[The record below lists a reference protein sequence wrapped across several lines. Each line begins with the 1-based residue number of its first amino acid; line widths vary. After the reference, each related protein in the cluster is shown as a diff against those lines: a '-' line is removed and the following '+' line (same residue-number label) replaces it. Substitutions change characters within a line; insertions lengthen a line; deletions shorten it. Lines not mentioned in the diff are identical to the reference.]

1 MKRLVS
7 VVSVALVWCGL
18 GLESALAQDA
28 IGLTDGL
35 IGHWPLVKDAM
46 DVSGNG
52 RDAKV
57 SGVVWRNGSL
67 KDGEK
72 AAAMF
77 DGRGAFLEV
86 PVHPKLKLGRG
97 DFSVAAW
104 VFTDGSTDDVPG
116 DILSQYDPSTR
127 RGFHLG
133 MKTNTGVTFNQAN
146 FRQLQFGID
155 NDRVSDW
162 RDCGKPGKKSLLAF
176 GLIAHNGRLFA
187 GTCEPGADDSGRVY
201 MYSHGTT
208 WTDCGS
214 PAPSNAI
221 TAMAAHGGKLYV
233 GTGKYRVAGSALAES
248 ENANLGGRVFR
259 YAGGMKWI
267 ESGQLDSRFD
277 LKPGFG
283 KLSRVEAV
291 SGMVTFQGQQYAGS
305 LYKPPGFFVNAGA
318 GGWHDVGVPDGK
330 RVEALA
336 VYNGHLYA
344 SSYDSGHVYRFDGKT
359 WTDLGQLGD
368 PEVNTQTYSFAIYEG
383 RLHAGTWRS
392 GKVYRLEETQVQ
404 SKNPSPPAPLPA
416 EPGRGEKDEQPRF
429 EWRDVGRLGE
439 ELEVMGMLVHNGRLL
454 AGTLPLAEVY
464 QFDGGDKWRRLT
476 QLDTTPDVKYRRA
489 WTMVEYQGQLFCSTL
504 PSGRVHA
511 CEVGKLATWD
521 YEFPTGWHHV
531 SAVKSGGKLLLFVD
545 GKLKSSSTDFSP
557 EDFDLSNDQPLQ
569 IGSGPNDFFHGR
581 LRDVRLYR
589 RALTVD
595 EAALLA
601 KSP

>member
-1 MKRLVS
+1 MNRRWFACLVVIVLVGSRS
-7 VVSVALVWCGL
+7 VTAM
-18 GLESALAQDA
+18 AQEVE
-28 IGLTDGL
+28 LSRGL
-35 IGHWPLVKDAM
+35 IGHWPLVKDAK

-57 SGVVWRNGSL
+57 SGVVWRSGPL
-67 KDGEK
+67 KDGGK
-72 AAAMF
+72 AAAVF
-77 DGRGAFLEV
+77 DGRGASLEV
-86 PVHPKLKLGRG
+86 AAHSELKLGRG

-116 DILSQYDPSTR
+116 DIVSQYDPSTR
-127 RGFHLG
+127 RGFHLSV
-133 MKTNTGVTFNQAN
+133 KTNTGVTFNQAN

-155 NDRVSDW
+155 NDRVSGW
-162 RDCGKPGKKSLLAF
+162 RDCGQPGKRSLLAF
-176 GLIAHNGRLFA
+176 GLIAHDGRLFA
-187 GTCEPGADDSGRVY
+187 GTCEPGVGDSGRVS

-208 WTDCGS
+208 WIDLGS

-221 TAMAAHGGKLYV
+221 TAMAAFSGSLYV

-248 ENANLGGRVFR
+248 ENANLGGRVFQ
-259 YAGGMKWI
+259 YFGTNGN
-267 ESGQLDSRFD
+267 GDSRWID
-277 LKPGFG
+277 WGPLPNA
-283 KLSRVEAV
+283 EAV
-291 SGMVTFQGQQYAGS
+291 SGMVVYRGHLYAGS
-305 LYKPPGFFVNAGA
+305 LYKPAGFFRYEGDQK
-318 GGWHDVGVPDGK
+318 WSDIGVPDGK

-368 PEVNTQTYSFAIYEG
+368 PELNTQTYSFAIYEG
-383 RLHAGTWRS
+383 RLYAGTWRS
-392 GKVYRLEETQVQ
+392 GKVYRLEEKK
-404 SKNPSPPAPLPA
+404 SLSPPAPLPA
-416 EPGRGEKDEQPRF
+416 RSRQGEETRQPRF
-429 EWRDVGRLGE
+429 EWHDVSRLGE
-439 ELEVMGMLVHNGRLL
+439 ELEVMGMLVHNGRLM

-464 QFDGGDKWRRLT
+464 QFDGGDRWKRLV

-489 WTMVEYQGQLFCSTL
+489 WTMAEYQGQLFCSTL

-531 SAVKSGGKLLLFVD
+531 AAVKSGGKLILFVD

-557 EDFDLSNDQPLQ
+557 EDFDLSNDQPLR
-569 IGSGPNDFFHGR
+569 IGSGPNDFFNGR

-595 EAALLA
+595 EAASLA
-601 KSP
+601 KLP